1 MATRRTRKKIEK
13 IQEPNIRVKL
23 DYKTIITLKDASKL
37 AFWKERYPKL
47 EVLD

>member
-1 MATRRTRKKIEK
+1 MAARRNRKKEEK
-13 IQEPNIRVKL
+13 VPEPNIRVKL
-23 DYKTIITLKDASKL
+23 DYKTIITLKDYSKL